1 MLSLQER
8 INDIKAIYGKNPNRK
23 PKHHLSKPPRKNLKN
38 PSFSFLF
45 SPSSSPPLSP
55 SSSSSLSPSSSSSS
69 LSPSLSSFDNE
80 YNDWLNQQNYTEE
93 TNYKLPSFT
102 GDCNRS
108 DIDKYSGCKTYNCY
122 DRKKNIH
129 SYGYDCDWKQY
140 YDPKAAAKY
149 YYNEQTG
156 EATWVKP
163 DYSFNGGLKK
173 HKSKK
178 LTGRKNKKTKKNL
191 RKKNNKYFI

>member
-1 MLSLQER
+1 MLSLEER
-8 INDIKAIYGKNPNRK
+8 IKDIKKIYTPK
-23 PKHHLSKPPRKNLKN
+23 PKPKPKPPPGKPPSKPIFRL

-45 SPSSSPPLSP
+45 SPPSSSS
-55 SSSSSLSPSSSSSS
+55 SSSSSLSPSSSSS

-80 YNDWLNQQNYTEE
+80 YNDWLNQQNTTED

-108 DIDKYSGCKTYNCY
+108 GINKYPGCETYYCY

-140 YDPKAAAKY
+140 YDDKAAANY

-156 EATWVKP
+156 EASWVKP
-163 DYSFNGGLKK
+163 DKLYINGGLKK